1 MNSIVFHQIEKDNIF
16 QDDFKNFLR
25 NNELNFNKKNNIVIY
40 APNGSGKSSFCKVLA
55 GEGNTKLKY
64 QFDNDS
70 IKEEAEDFFCIS
82 DQNGRNLI
90 EGKEKEFLLGDNLRN
105 EYELRITLNKIK
117 ESICKDVAEY
127 AKDIGI
133 KNKSAKIFGNTE
145 YGLYNNAFANF
156 IKSCV
161 NSKDKGSS
169 FTHNQ
174 LIDLYNSLNDIEIT
188 AFPPEDQI
196 NQIKDVISDIESDL
210 PIYDKIRKLT
220 KMAIPESY
228 LYRAIDQNSL
238 AIKVLNEYDTEVC
251 IVCDNRE
258 YNRKELC
265 KRKNEERKLALKAVT
280 KSAKEIIEL
289 LLGHKVEDD
298 AFQSVSILKKVLNN
312 NNLDALIEL
321 QQKLELAVNAI
332 PIYLKN
338 LFVDKIQKSDYLT
351 NFNKYIEQINN
362 KIVINDN
369 DLALIQ
375 DIVNNNMNKAL
386 VLNRDENNNIRIL
399 LNGNTLLGKD
409 RTLLPLSSG
418 EQNFISLAFELIR
431 AKHVNQPVIV
441 VDDPLSSFDSIYKN
455 KIVYLLLKILS
466 ESKKHVIILT
476 HNMELLHLLEV
487 QQSNRFELYLLNN
500 SLDQVNGF
508 IHIVKQEVDMLT
520 SLYNLISTFSNEIFE
535 SVNNTK
541 LFFMGMVPF
550 MRSYAHLI
558 KLDIVAD
565 ISTIDIYN
573 SLSNLMHADRN
584 ESVDVSKIFGILFNP
599 KNTLDDECIKAND
612 YLNVKVEDLY
622 SAEIIDVTKY
632 PLLNRTLRHNIIY
645 LHLRMLVEYEL
656 TKIFNL
662 QSKDFKTLG
671 EIIETALPRGNNSLL
686 KYRVSLLSKK
696 TLLNEFNHFEG
707 NLSIYQPAIDI
718 TDSIL
723 KSEVNEI
730 NQVLTEIKIAQSHY

>member
-1 MNSIVFHQIEKDNIF
+1 MNSIVFYQIEKDNIF
-16 QDDFKNFLR
+16 QDEFKNLSRNR
-25 NNELNFNKKNNIVIY
+25 NNELNFNNKNNIVIY
-40 APNGSGKSSFCKVLA
+40 APNGSGKSSLCKVLA
-55 GEGNTKLKY
+55 GEENTKLKY
-64 QFDNDS
+64 QLDNDS
-70 IKEEAEDFFCIS
+70 IKEEAKDFFCIS

-90 EGKEKEFLLGDNLRN
+90 KGEEKEFLLGDNLRN
-105 EYELRITLNKIK
+105 EYELRITLDKIK

-127 AKDIGI
+127 AKNIGI
-133 KNKSAKIFGNTE
+133 KNKSAKIFSNTE
-145 YGLYNNAFANF
+145 YGLDNNTFTDF

-169 FTHNQ
+169 FKHDQ
-174 LIDLYNSLNDIEIT
+174 LIDLYNSLKDIKIT
-188 AFPPEDQI
+188 ALPPE
-196 NQIKDVISDIESDL
+196 NQIKDVINDIESGL
-210 PIYDKIRKLT
+210 LIYDKIRKLT
-220 KMAIPESY
+220 EVAIPESH

-258 YNRKELC
+258 FNREELY
-265 KRKNEERKLALKAVT
+265 KRKSEERNLALKKVT
-280 KSAKEIIEL
+280 KSAKDVIKL
-289 LLGHKVEDD
+289 LLENKIEDD
-298 AFQSVSILKKVLNN
+298 AFQSVNILKNVLNN
-312 NNLDALIEL
+312 NNLAALIGL
-321 QQKLELAVNAI
+321 QQNLELAVNAI

-338 LFVDKIQKSDYLT
+338 LFIEIIQKSDYLT
-351 NFNKYIEQINN
+351 NFNKYREQVNN
-362 KIVINDN
+362 KIEITDS

-375 DIVNNNMNKAL
+375 DIVNNNMNKSL
-386 VLNRDENNNIRIL
+386 VFNRDENKNIKIL
-399 LNGNTLLGKD
+399 LNGSDLLGKD
-409 RTLLPLSSG
+409 RPSLPLSSG

-476 HNMELLHLLEV
+476 HNMDLLHLLEA

-500 SLDQVNGF
+500 SLNQVNGF

-520 SLYNLISTFSNEIFE
+520 SLYNLISTFSTEIFK
-535 SVNNTK
+535 SVKNTK
-541 LFFMGMVPF
+541 QFFMGMVPF

-558 KLDIVAD
+558 KLDIAAD

-584 ESVDVSKIFGILFNP
+584 ESVDVSKIYGILFNP
-599 KNTLDDECIKAND
+599 KNALYDEWVKAND
-612 YLNVKVEDLY
+612 YLNVNVNDLY
-622 SAEIIDVTKY
+622 SAEIIDMTKY
-632 PLLNRTLRHNIIY
+632 PLLNRTLCHNLIY
-645 LHLRMLVEYEL
+645 LHLRMRVESEL

-723 KSEVNEI
+723 KREVNEI
-730 NQVLTEIKIAQSHY
+730 KQVLTEIKNAQSHY

>member
-105 EYELRITLNKIK
+105 EYELRITLDKIK

-127 AKDIGI
+127 AKNIGI
-133 KNKSAKIFGNTE
+133 KNKSAKIFSNTE
-145 YGLYNNAFANF
+145 YGLDNNTFTNF

-161 NSKDKGSS
+161 NSKDKGSN
-169 FTHNQ
+169 FKHDQ
-174 LIDLYNSLNDIEIT
+174 LIDLYNSLKDIEIT
-188 AFPPEDQI
+188 ALPPE
-196 NQIKDVISDIESDL
+196 NQIKDVINDIESGL
-210 PIYDKIRKLT
+210 LIYDKIRKLT
-220 KMAIPESY
+220 EVAIPESH

-258 YNRKELC
+258 FNREELY
-265 KRKNEERKLALKAVT
+265 KRKSEERKLALKKVT
-280 KSAKEIIEL
+280 ESAKDVIKL
-289 LLGHKVEDD
+289 LLENKIEDD
-298 AFQSVSILKKVLNN
+298 AFQSVNILKNVLNN
-312 NNLDALIEL
+312 NNLAALIGL
-321 QQKLELAVNAI
+321 QQNLELAVNAI
-332 PIYLKN
+332 PIYLKK
-338 LFVDKIQKSDYLT
+338 LFIEKIQKSDYLT
-351 NFNKYIEQINN
+351 NFNKYIEQVNN
-362 KIVINDN
+362 KIKITDS

-375 DIVNNNMNKAL
+375 DIVNNNMNKSL
-386 VLNRDENNNIRIL
+386 VFNRDEKKNIKIL
-399 LNGNTLLGKD
+399 LNGSDLLGKD
-409 RTLLPLSSG
+409 RPSLPLSSG

-476 HNMELLHLLEV
+476 HNMDLLHLLEA

-500 SLDQVNGF
+500 SLNQVNGF

-520 SLYNLISTFSNEIFE
+520 SLYNLISTFSTEIFK
-535 SVNNTK
+535 SVKNTK
-541 LFFMGMVPF
+541 QFFMGMVPF

-558 KLDIVAD
+558 KLDIAAD
-565 ISTIDIYN
+565 ISTTDIYN
-573 SLSNLMHADRN
+573 SLSNLMHADRDEN
-584 ESVDVSKIFGILFNP
+584 VDVSKIYGILFNR
-599 KNTLDDECIKAND
+599 KNELYAECIQATD
-612 YLNVKVEDLY
+612 YLSLDLDDLY
-622 SAEIIDVTKY
+622 SAEIIDMTKY
-632 PLLNRTLRHNIIY
+632 PLLNRTLRHNLIY
-645 LHLRMLVEYEL
+645 LHLRMLVESEL

-686 KYRVSLLSKK
+686 RYRVSLLSKK

-723 KSEVNEI
+723 KREVNEI
-730 NQVLTEIKIAQSHY
+730 KRVITEIKNAQSHY

>member
-1 MNSIVFHQIEKDNIF
+1 MNSIVFYQIEKDNIF
-16 QDDFKNFLR
+16 QEDFKDLLR
-25 NNELNFNKKNNIVIY
+25 NGNNELNFNNKNNIVIY

-55 GEGNTKLKY
+55 GEENTKLKY
-64 QFDNDS
+64 RFDNDS
-70 IKEEAEDFFCIS
+70 IKEEAKDFFCIS

-90 EGKEKEFLLGDNLRN
+90 KGKEKEFLLGDNLKN
-105 EYELRITLNKIK
+105 EYELRITLDKIK
-117 ESICKDVAEY
+117 ESICLDVAEY
-127 AKDIGI
+127 AKNIGI
-133 KNKSAKIFGNTE
+133 KNKSAKIFRNTE
-145 YGLYNNAFANF
+145 YGLNNNTFADF
-156 IKSCV
+156 IKACV
-161 NSKDKGSS
+161 NAKDKGSS
-169 FTHNQ
+169 FKHDQ
-174 LIDLYNSLNDIEIT
+174 LIELYNSLKDIEIT
-188 AFPPEDQI
+188 ALPPE
-196 NQIKDVISDIESDL
+196 NQIKDVINDIESGL
-210 PIYDKIRKLT
+210 SIYDKIRKLT
-220 KMAIPESY
+220 KVTIPESH

-258 YNRKELC
+258 FNREELH
-265 KRKNEERKLALKAVT
+265 KRKDEERKLALKKVN
-280 KSAKEIIEL
+280 KSAKDVIEL
-289 LLGHKVEDD
+289 LIEHKIEDD
-298 AFQSVSILKKVLNN
+298 AFQSVNILKNVLNN
-312 NNLDALIEL
+312 NNLEELIGL
-321 QQKLELAVNAI
+321 QKNLELAINAI

-338 LFVDKIQKSDYLT
+338 LFISKIQKSDYLT
-351 NFNKYIEQINN
+351 NFKKYREQVNN
-362 KIVINDN
+362 KIKITDN

-386 VLNRDENNNIRIL
+386 VFNRDENKNIRIL
-399 LNGNTLLGKD
+399 LNGNALLGKD
-409 RTLLPLSSG
+409 RPLLPLSSG

-431 AKHVNQPVIV
+431 AKHVTQPVIV

-500 SLDQVNGF
+500 SLNQENGF
-508 IHIVKQEVDMLT
+508 IHIVKQEVNMLT
-520 SLYNLISTFSNEIFE
+520 SLYNLISAFSNEIFE
-535 SVNNTK
+535 SVKNTK

-558 KLDIVAD
+558 KTDIAAD
-565 ISTIDIYN
+565 SSTTDIYN
-573 SLSNLMHADRN
+573 SLSNLMHTDRD
-584 ESVDVSKIFGILFNP
+584 ETVDVSKIYGILFNR
-599 KNTLDDECIKAND
+599 KNELYDECIQAND
-612 YLNVKVEDLY
+612 YLSVKVDDLY
-622 SAEIIDVTKY
+622 LAEIIDVTKY

-645 LHLRMLVEYEL
+645 LHLRMLVEFEL

-686 KYRVSLLSKK
+686 RYRVSLLSKK

-723 KSEVNEI
+723 KREVNEI
-730 NQVLTEIKIAQSHY
+730 IQVLTEIKKAQSHC